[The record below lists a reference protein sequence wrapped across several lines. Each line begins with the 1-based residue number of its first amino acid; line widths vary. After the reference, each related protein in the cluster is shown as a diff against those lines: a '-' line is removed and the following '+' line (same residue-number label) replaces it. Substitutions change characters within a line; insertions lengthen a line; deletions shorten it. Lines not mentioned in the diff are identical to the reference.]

1 MLYLVIRILQWARQA
16 PFQIAWSSQSIGE
29 NKHET
34 IKKKKKETISSMINI
49 SKEKYIRT
57 YIRET

>member
-34 IKKKKKETISSMINI
+34 IKKKKETISSMMNI